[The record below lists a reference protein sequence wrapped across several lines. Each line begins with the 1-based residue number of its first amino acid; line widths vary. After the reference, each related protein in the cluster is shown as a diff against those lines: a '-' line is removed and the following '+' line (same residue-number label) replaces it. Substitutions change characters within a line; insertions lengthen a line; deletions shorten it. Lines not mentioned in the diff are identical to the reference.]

1 MDIAGPGGRV
11 WRGQFSSFL
20 QGTLLIQG
28 SPCWKAKPCLLELG
42 HLEVDPNSIMSTSRS
57 PYARLSGCLQF
68 PERRVH
74 AGRGGNAQG
83 SFGGSSGRPSGLPR
97 TPRTHRH
104 CSPQGDQQISPVL
117 KRSLRSGVEK
127 TVASLVS
134 FIKHQ
139 KALPL
144 PTPSLITKGSLS
156 ARCLGFFIV
165 VPDIPSKSY
174 SSELNAIPFYR
185 QSPKVAVSFLGA
197 GFSSWTLASL
207 CPRIRWKE
215 SSVAGLSGRAWAV

>member
-1 MDIAGPGGRV
+1 MGVAGPGGRV
-11 WRGQFSSFL
+11 WRRQFSSFL
-20 QGTLLIQG
+20 QGALLIQG

-42 HLEVDPNSIMSTSRS
+42 HPEVDPNSIMSTSCS
-57 PYARLSGCLQF
+57 PSARLSAVPRAPGACWT
-68 PERRVH
+68 
-74 AGRGGNAQG
+74 RGAMP
-83 SFGGSSGRPSGLPR
+83 RAAAVAPREGLLVYPTLPAHTDTAVPR
-97 TPRTHRH
+97 EI
-104 CSPQGDQQISPVL
+104 SNSPVL

-134 FIKHQ
+134 FTKHQ

-144 PTPSLITKGSLS
+144 PTPSLVTEGSLS
-156 ARCLGFFIV
+156 ARCLGFFMV

-174 SSELNAIPFYR
+174 SSELNAIPFYS
-185 QSPKVAVSFLGA
+185 QSPKVTVSFLGT
-197 GFSSWTLASL
+197 GFSSWTLACL